1 MMTSNA
7 RRRGVGVLIAALVVA
22 TTLAQEP
29 SSAPSPA
36 TRPSSVRSAEPQTHA
51 AAATQPDAT
60 SAPAEGAEVRA
71 VLVMGG
77 PARLDTGEPPPTN
90 HWVPFW
96 PDLGPGTLGWFAALA
111 ILALML
117 RPRPLLSLRNLDG
130 LVLAGMCLLLV
141 LREDT
146 RVACYRQTGQ
156 WWAYIGLTAAAA
168 YWLVR
173 GIGLLL
179 ARRTQSPVQPVPSG
193 PLTILVIVGLVLAV
207 HQIATAPV
215 SDGSRDG
222 IIGGLYSEATGRL
235 PFGEPDVPDS
245 RSPLLYLLHASA
257 LRVAEPTIP
266 PDETTARYGMSWKN
280 RDEWLGQK
288 WWQSADLAVE
298 RLVNVVLFVGL
309 LLGLY
314 VLGLRLHSCQAG
326 WTMIAIFCLFPGT
339 LECLPKPEI
348 MLPATLLTWT
358 ATLAVLPV
366 VGGILGT
373 VALVLAGVA
382 WPWAWL
388 GLPVLLAYFWRRP
401 WQGLGSVL
409 GLLAGVAVIGVGL
422 LDLVQ
427 PALPRST
434 GALKLA
440 DLPPAYQARLA
451 QDGTLVVD
459 RREAAGQESPPA
471 LTGVLWRRLVTSEAT
486 PLKQIVDKTP
496 GLRVDWPNEMNE
508 RSVACYQVEP
518 TAAARAVLQPSY
530 RAAIDA
536 LPPPTRLIVALR
548 TLLEATWAPAQVSPA
563 ALPDPWA
570 IWTGAAA
577 PVYRETRWIV
587 NTRRGM
593 KAAVALLVIWAT
605 FAVFFGKRARPRHLI
620 GALLAVI
627 AATLIASESGAVMNL
642 VWLLPLV
649 TALLAAQESEEPL
662 PPEEEPA
669 LAPAVAGQPVELDP
683 EPRITVNK

>member
-257 LRVAEPTIP
+257 LRVAEPTDITVIVVRP
-266 PDETTARYGMSWKN
+266 GYRDVVGQFQSRVIGGQYLLVRRQGLWNLVRRFAETRLQNFSL
-280 RDEWLGQK
+280 LGDHVFQ
-288 WWQSADLAVE
+288 
-298 RLVNVVLFVGL
+298 NPCGL
-309 LLGLY
+309 L
-314 VLGLRLHSCQAG
+314 
-326 WTMIAIFCLFPGT
+326 
-339 LECLPKPEI
+339 
-348 MLPATLLTWT
+348 
-358 ATLAVLPV
+358 
-366 VGGILGT
+366 
-373 VALVLAGVA
+373 
-382 WPWAWL
+382 
-388 GLPVLLAYFWRRP
+388 
-401 WQGLGSVL
+401 
-409 GLLAGVAVIGVGL
+409 
-422 LDLVQ
+422 
-427 PALPRST
+427 
-434 GALKLA
+434 
-440 DLPPAYQARLA
+440 
-451 QDGTLVVD
+451 
-459 RREAAGQESPPA
+459 
-471 LTGVLWRRLVTSEAT
+471 RRL
-486 PLKQIVDKTP
+486 
-496 GLRVDWPNEMNE
+496 
-508 RSVACYQVEP
+508 
-518 TAAARAVLQPSY
+518 
-530 RAAIDA
+530 DA
-536 LPPPTRLIVALR
+536 LHR
-548 TLLEATWAPAQVSPA
+548 
-563 ALPDPWA
+563 
-570 IWTGAAA
+570 
-577 PVYRETRWIV
+577 
-587 NTRRGM
+587 
-593 KAAVALLVIWAT
+593 
-605 FAVFFGKRARPRHLI
+605 
-620 GALLAVI
+620 
-627 AATLIASESGAVMNL
+627 
-642 VWLLPLV
+642 
-649 TALLAAQESEEPL
+649 
-662 PPEEEPA
+662 
-669 LAPAVAGQPVELDP
+669 AVAGAA
-683 EPRITVNK
+683 